1 MAGKTLRELGVKEVE
16 PVGYVSVKAS
26 VFPFSKFPG
35 VDTILGPEM
44 KSTGEVMGIHANF
57 GGAFAKSQFASN
69 TTLPSTG
76 KVFLSI
82 RDRDKEPLP
91 GMVKRLSDLGFS
103 VVATKGSA
111 QFLKEHGLDV
121 EVVNKVREGSPHIVD
136 MLGRGEIVMVINT
149 PEGWQPVM
157 DSKSIRIVAN
167 EMRIPTYTTIAAGR
181 AVSEALQ
188 MVKDKSY
195 LSVRA
200 LQDYLRPRT
209 EQTVPR
215 AASAAMR

>member
-1 MAGKTLRELGVKEVE
+1 V
-16 PVGYVSVKAS
+16 
-26 VFPFSKFPG
+26 
-35 VDTILGPEM
+35 
-44 KSTGEVMGIHANF
+44 
-57 GGAFAKSQFASN
+57 
-69 TTLPSTG
+69 
-76 KVFLSI
+76 SI
-82 RDRDKEPLP
+82 RDRDKDALP
-91 GMVKRLSDLGFS
+91 EIVKRLSGLGFS
-103 VVATKGSA
+103 VVGTKGSA
-111 QFLKEHGLDV
+111 QFLKEHGLQVD
-121 EVVNKVREGSPHIVD
+121 VVNKVREGSPHIVD

-188 MVKDKSY
+188 MVKDRSY

-200 LQDYLRPRT
+200 LQDYLRPPVS
-209 EQTVPR
+209 ESAPR